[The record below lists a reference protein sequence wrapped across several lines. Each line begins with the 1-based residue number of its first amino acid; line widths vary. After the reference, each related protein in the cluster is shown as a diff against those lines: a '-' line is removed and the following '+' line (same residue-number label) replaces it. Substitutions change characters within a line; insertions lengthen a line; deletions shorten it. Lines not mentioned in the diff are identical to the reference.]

1 MNAAFVGG
9 VVFALFVYFL
19 YTKVKAAQDKKK
31 GGGSGG
37 GGGTKPGTN
46 TKLK

>member
-37 GGGTKPGTN
+37 GTKPGTN